1 MGLQPSSRCRNHVAG
16 DCGSGAANLGVTLDF
31 AHSLYADEQPAF
43 AAALIARES
52 RLLGLHLNDG

>member
-43 AAALIARES
+43 AAALIAR
-52 RLLGLHLNDG
+52 